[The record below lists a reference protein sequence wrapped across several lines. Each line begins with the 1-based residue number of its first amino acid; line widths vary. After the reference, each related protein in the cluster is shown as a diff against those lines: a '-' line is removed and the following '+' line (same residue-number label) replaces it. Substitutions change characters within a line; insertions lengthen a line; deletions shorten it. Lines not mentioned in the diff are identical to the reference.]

1 MTEELLDR
9 PDQVDEVTNAPSGDG
24 PEAGADAPTHEA
36 YDDLERAYQH
46 LNRELF
52 GGELP
57 GALFTFQRNK
67 RFLGF
72 FSRKRFQHAKT
83 KAMTDEIAMNP
94 GYFAIRPIEAVL
106 STLAHEMCHQWQ
118 ALKGNG
124 GRRGYHNR
132 EFADKMKEIGL
143 QTSSTGKP
151 GGKEVGESMT
161 HFILPDGAFLAS
173 VKRLLA
179 TDFGLS
185 WLDRYPEHAEYPA
198 YIPTEEELR
207 ELYPDEYGD
216 EDASKG
222 GSAMPPPLLA
232 PVLGSDGI
240 TPIEVEA
247 ASDKDA
253 HVDAQAGG
261 TDGLAGPASEQM
273 DADDGLPRI
282 VVPPKGAAP
291 PVLSKPPS
299 ASGLDIEFPKPARA
313 GGKSKTTRV
322 KFVCPACG
330 DAAWGKP
337 GLHLICG
344 KCKTRMPPFG
354 DGEDNAD
361 A

>member
-1 MTEELLDR
+1 MTEELLER
-9 PDQVDEVTNAPSGDG
+9 PDAADEVTNVTAGDG
-24 PEAGADAPTHEA
+24 LEAGTDAPTHEA

-67 RFLGF
+67 RVLGF

-118 ALKGNG
+118 THKGSG

-143 QTSSTGKP
+143 QTSSTGRP

-185 WLDRYPEHAEYPA
+185 WLDRYPDHAEYTA

-207 ELYPDEYGD
+207 ALYPDEYGD
-216 EDASKG
+216 EDASKDA
-222 GSAMPPPLLA
+222 SEMPPPLLA

-240 TPIEVEA
+240 TPIEA
-247 ASDKDA
+247 ATAPDKDA
-253 HVDAQAGG
+253 QDSGG
-261 TDGLAGPASEQM
+261 TERLAGPASEPL

-291 PVLSKPPS
+291 TLLSKPPS

-313 GGKSKTTRV
+313 GGKTKTTRI

-344 KCKTRMPPFG
+344 KCNTRMPCKDG
-354 DGEDNAD
+354 DDNAD